1 MTKDTGAA
9 GGFPEKAAAAKETGC
24 ALLVVARPRTEEGLT
39 LEEMKE
45 AVRRRLEA

>member
-24 ALLVVARPRTEEGLT
+24 ALLVVARPRAEEGLT

-45 AVRRRLEA
+45 EILRRLEA